1 MEADW
6 EVEVGPGT
14 PVIDALWPG
23 FVDLRSAPQQAHTF
37 PEVAQLPP
45 LAAVLARLN
54 ALASPVWTSRCDV
67 WPLEDFDPDEMDA
80 SRDVALHAL
89 ACYIDLLPASR
100 GQWPQLALA
109 VDWCKRLCSR
119 LRTVPLRSCRAD
131 CIVRST
137 VIDPGRSGFG
147 LTAYLSAAASDPA
160 AAAGTLASALAV
172 FADAILLVEPPE
184 MPGSKL
190 Q

>member
-6 EVEVGPGT
+6 EVEVGPEA

-23 FVDLRSAPQQAHTF
+23 FVDLRSAPRQAHTF

-54 ALASPVWTSRCDV
+54 APASPVWTSRCDV

-80 SRDVALHAL
+80 PRGVALHAL
-89 ACYIDLLPASR
+89 ACYIDLLPGSR
-100 GQWPQLALA
+100 VQWPQLALA
-109 VDWCKRLCSR
+109 VDWCKLLCVR
-119 LRTVPLRSCRAD
+119 LRERSE
-131 CIVRST
+131 
-137 VIDPGRSGFG
+137 FG
-147 LTAYLSAAASDPA
+147 LTAYLSAAAPAPA
-160 AAAGTLASALAV
+160 AASGALASALAA
-172 FADAILLVEPPE
+172 FADAILLAEPPE
-184 MPGSKL
+184 KPGSKL

>member
-6 EVEVGPGT
+6 EVEVGPEA

-23 FVDLRSAPQQAHTF
+23 FVDLRSAPRQAHTF

-54 ALASPVWTSRCDV
+54 APASPVWTSRCDV

-80 SRDVALHAL
+80 PRGVALHAL
-89 ACYIDLLPASR
+89 ACYIDLLPGSR
-100 GQWPQLALA
+100 VQWPQLALA
-109 VDWCKRLCSR
+109 VDWCKLLCVR
-119 LRTVPLRSCRAD
+119 LRAIPLPSCRAD
-131 CIVRST
+131 CVVRSA
-137 VIDPGRSGFG
+137 VIDPERSEFG
-147 LTAYLSAAASDPA
+147 LTAYLSAAAPAPA
-160 AAAGTLASALAV
+160 AASGALASALAA
-172 FADAILLVEPPE
+172 FADAILLAEPPE
-184 MPGSKL
+184 KPGSKL